1 MTTCRVILPPGSPLL
16 LGAPMVFLHV
26 GVRHRAAVG
35 AGVDQQNLVVPAAAA
50 QARVLE
56 ASSRL
61 VGTKLWPP
69 ASAGGTHGVEGLLK
83 TAARR

>member
-1 MTTCRVILPPGSPLL
+1 
-16 LGAPMVFLHV
+16 MVFLHV

-61 VGTKLWPP
+61 VGTKLCPRLRP
-69 ASAGGTHGVEGLLK
+69 GALTASKDCSKRRRVVEVA
-83 TAARR
+83 TRSAARS